1 MISTD
6 SQEAKKFLRSPR
18 DLITSRLAGFILEWL
33 VIILIAYF
41 YSGKLLLNFDATKLQ
56 QTGEHNESATLPLLA
71 EIGLWRYGEIP
82 LWNPYMLTGFP
93 HTGDFVNHFWN
104 PISTIPIILWGGI
117 NGMKVSIF
125 LTFIIAGLGQ
135 WLFAYVMG
143 LRRIFRVWSAILF
156 MISGGLALLWR
167 VGWYELLIG
176 AAWFPWCFALYWRVL
191 QQHRL
196 SLIFLTSIAVFMVIS
211 TGGGYYPIYLAVCLG
226 VLTLIALLGTK
237 SNERLQQIRT
247 ASWIALISLSLSAV
261 VLLPYLDGYRYTF
274 RDAAPDAAQNFSQ
287 PIQYGLINYIVHT
300 PDWFHATV
308 LGTAGGWNW
317 FYIGWL
323 PIAAFAFIAL
333 AFSRSRRQRWPML
346 ISGVLFLVLI
356 MWFANRYF
364 PFKQIY
370 EWIPFLYTFR
380 FPNRLLVI
388 TTSPLLIL
396 SAHALEYVYR
406 ASKTWVKNVKLVY
419 GPSGK
424 KSNILVVRHLV
435 ALLWIVVLITTTK
448 DVYDV
453 NKGFAFA
460 DQNLSTKSFAAL
472 TWLKNYD
479 KSLYYVNI
487 GGGAIYW
494 GWTPA
499 AYTLEMPMINFQY
512 NRRLRSQD
520 IQRAASSPFSAQAK
534 YQISAPDQPVPPNA
548 QQVREFEGTFVWY
561 IPDTLPYAFA
571 VRPSLIQ
578 EYSKLSVDQVSE
590 ARVRLNG
597 PNQVVVKGSPKQ
609 EGDVLVVLVSYYPGW
624 KLLIDGKP
632 APVTQYNG
640 YLGAKMPAGEHSYVF
655 YFLPT
660 QFMVGAIISLVTIGL
675 MVLMLIISRRRTTEQ
690 TTISPKTTDSDAR
703 EFASKPVASKL
714 SQGNH
719 RVVKEKRKKRSR

>member
-1 MISTD
+1 MS
-6 SQEAKKFLRSPR
+6 
-18 DLITSRLAGFILEWL
+18 
-33 VIILIAYF
+33 
-41 YSGKLLLNFDATKLQ
+41 LLNFDATKLQ

-71 EIGLWRYGEIP
+71 EIGLWRYREIP

-93 HTGDFVNHFWN
+93 HVGDFVNHFWN
-104 PISTIPIILWGGI
+104 PISTIPILLWGGI

-135 WLFAYVMG
+135 WLFAYVMR
-143 LRRIFRVWSAILF
+143 LRRLFRLWTAILF

-176 AAWFPWCFALYWRVL
+176 AAWFPWCFALYWLAL
-191 QQHRL
+191 QQHKVF
-196 SLIFLTSIAVFMVIS
+196 LIFLISIAIFMVVS
-211 TGGGYYPIYLAVCLG
+211 AGGGYYPIYLAVCLG
-226 VLTLIALLGTK
+226 VLTFIALLRAK

-261 VLLPYLDGYRYTF
+261 VWLPYLDGYRYTF
-274 RDAAPDAAQNFSQ
+274 RDAAPDAVQNFSQ

-300 PDWFHATV
+300 PDWFRATV

-323 PIAAFAFIAL
+323 PIAALALVSL
-333 AFSRSRRQRWPML
+333 AFSQSPRQRWPML
-346 ISGVLFLVLI
+346 ISGILFFVLI
-356 MWFANRYF
+356 MWFANRYS

-388 TTSPLLIL
+388 AASPLLIL
-396 SAHALEYVYR
+396 SAQALEYTYR
-406 ASKTWVKNVKLVY
+406 ASKAWVKSIKLVY

-424 KSNILVVRHLV
+424 KSNTLSGRHLV

-448 DVYDV
+448 GVYDV
-453 NKGFAFA
+453 NKSFAFA

-487 GGGAIYW
+487 GGGTIYW
-494 GWTPA
+494 DWTPA
-499 AYTLEMPMINFQY
+499 IYTLEMPMINFQY

-534 YQISAPDQPVPPNA
+534 YQISAADQPVPPNA
-548 QQVREFEGTFVWY
+548 QQVREFEGIFVWY

-590 ARVRLNG
+590 ATVRLNG

-609 EGDVLVVLVSYYPGW
+609 EGDVLVVLMSYFPGW
-624 KLLIDGKP
+624 KLLVDGKP
-632 APVTQYNG
+632 AVVAPYNS
-640 YLGAKMPAGEHSYVF
+640 YLGTKMLPGDHTYIF

-660 QFMVGAIISLVTIGL
+660 QFIVSATISVITIVLMISLLAFT
-675 MVLMLIISRRRTTEQ
+675 RRRGAPPVKVL
-690 TTISPKTTDSDAR
+690 PKSMDSEEVVEAT
-703 EFASKPVASKL
+703 L
-714 SQGNH
+714 SSDH
-719 RVVKEKRKKRSR
+719 RRRDRSVGKERRKKKSR

>member
-6 SQEAKKFLRSPR
+6 SQEAKKFFRSPR
-18 DLITSRLAGFILEWL
+18 ELMTSRLAGFILEWL
-33 VIILIAYF
+33 LIILIAYF

-71 EIGLWRYGEIP
+71 EIGLQSYGEIP

-93 HTGDFVNHFWN
+93 HTGDFINHFWN
-104 PISTIPIILWGGI
+104 PISTIPIMIWGGI

-135 WLFAYVMG
+135 WLFAYLMG
-143 LRRIFRVWSAILF
+143 LRHIFRLWSAILF

-176 AAWFPWCFALYWRVL
+176 AAWFPWCFALYWLAL
-191 QQHRL
+191 QQYKWA
-196 SLIFLTSIAVFMVIS
+196 LIFLTSIAIFMVVS
-211 TGGGYYPIYLAVCLG
+211 VGGGYYPVYLFVSLAVLTG
-226 VLTLIALLGTK
+226 VALLRAK
-237 SNERLQQIRT
+237 SNERLRQVRT
-247 ASWIALISLSLSAV
+247 AAWVALFSLTLSAV
-261 VLLPYLDGYRYTF
+261 VLIPYLDGYRYAA
-274 RDAAPDAAQNFSQ
+274 RDAAPDAVQNFSQ

-300 PDWFHATV
+300 PDWFRANV

-323 PIAAFAFIAL
+323 PIAALAFVAL
-333 AFSRSRRQRWPML
+333 AFSQTPRLRWPML
-346 ISGVLFLVLI
+346 ISGILFFVLI
-356 MWFANRYF
+356 MWFANRYS

-388 TTSPLLIL
+388 ATSPLLIL
-396 SAHALEYVYR
+396 SAQALEYTYR
-406 ASKTWVKNVKLVY
+406 ASKAWVRNIKLIY

-424 KSNILVVRHLV
+424 RPNTMSARHLV

-448 DVYDV
+448 DVYEV

-494 GWTPA
+494 DWTPA
-499 AYTLEMPMINFQY
+499 VYALEMPMINFQY

-520 IQRAASSPFSAQAK
+520 TQRAASSPFSAQAK
-534 YQISAPDQPVPPNA
+534 YQISLPDQPVPPNA

-561 IPDTLPYAFA
+561 IPDTLPYAFT
-571 VRPSLIQ
+571 VQPSLIQ
-578 EYSKLSVDQVSE
+578 EFSKLSVDQVS
-590 ARVRLNG
+590 AVTVRLNG
-597 PNQVVVKGSPKQ
+597 PNQVVVKGSPKL
-609 EGDVLVVLVSYYPGW
+609 EGDVLVVLMSYYPGW
-624 KLLIDGKP
+624 KLLVDGKP
-632 APVTQYNG
+632 AVVAPYNG
-640 YLGAKMPAGEHSYVF
+640 YLGTKMLPGEHTYIF
-655 YFLPT
+655 YFLPA
-660 QFMVGAIISLVTIGL
+660 QFMAGATISIITI
-675 MVLMLIISRRRTTEQ
+675 VLMISILLFARRRGTSSAKALPKSRDSEGAAEA
-690 TTISPKTTDSDAR
+690 TISS
-703 EFASKPVASKL
+703 
-714 SQGNH
+714 NH
-719 RVVKEKRKKRSR
+719 RRGDRSVRKERRKKKIR

>member
-1 MISTD
+1 MTSTD
-6 SQEAKKFLRSPR
+6 SQETKRFFRSPR
-18 DLITSRLAGFILEWL
+18 ELLTSRLAGFILEWL
-33 VIILIAYF
+33 LIILIAYF

-71 EIGLWRYGEIP
+71 EMGLRRYGDIP
-82 LWNPYMLTGFP
+82 LRNPYMLTGFP
-93 HTGDFVNHFWN
+93 HTGDFINHFWN
-104 PISTIPIILWGGI
+104 PISTIPIVLWGGI

-143 LRRIFRVWSAILF
+143 LRRIFRLWSAILF

-176 AAWFPWCFALYWRVL
+176 AAWFPWCFALYWLAL
-191 QQHRL
+191 QQHKWA
-196 SLIFLTSIAVFMVIS
+196 LIFLTSIAIFMVVS
-211 TGGGYYPIYLAVCLG
+211 VGGGYYPVYLFLSLAVLTG
-226 VLTLIALLGTK
+226 VALLRAK
-237 SNERLQQIRT
+237 SNERLRQVRT
-247 ASWIALISLSLSAV
+247 ATWVALFSLALSAV
-261 VLLPYLDGYRYTF
+261 VLISYLDGYRYAA
-274 RDAAPDAAQNFSQ
+274 RDAAPDAVQNFSQ

-300 PDWFHATV
+300 PDWFRANV

-323 PIAAFAFIAL
+323 PIAALAFVAL
-333 AFSRSRRQRWPML
+333 AFSQSSRLRWPML
-346 ISGVLFLVLI
+346 ISGILFIVLI
-356 MWFANRYF
+356 MWFANRYS

-388 TTSPLLIL
+388 ATSPLLIL
-396 SAHALEYVYR
+396 SAQALEYTYR
-406 ASKTWVKNVKLVY
+406 ASKAWVRNIKLIY

-424 KSNILVVRHLV
+424 RPNTISARHLV

-494 GWTPA
+494 EWTPA

-534 YQISAPDQPVPPNA
+534 YQISLPDQPVPPNA

-561 IPDTLPYAFA
+561 VPDTLPYAFT
-571 VRPSLIQ
+571 VQPSLIQ
-578 EYSKLSVDQVSE
+578 EFSKLSVDQVS
-590 ARVRLNG
+590 AVTGRLNG
-597 PNQVVVKGSPKQ
+597 PNQVVVKGSPKL
-609 EGDVLVVLVSYYPGW
+609 EGDVLVVLMSYYPGW
-624 KLLIDGKP
+624 KLLVDGKP
-632 APVTQYNG
+632 AVVAPYNG
-640 YLGAKMPAGEHSYVF
+640 YLGTKMLTGEHTYIF
-655 YFLPT
+655 YFLPA
-660 QFMVGAIISLVTIGL
+660 QFMAGATISVITI
-675 MVLMLIISRRRTTEQ
+675 VLMISILFFARRRGFSPVKVLPKSIDSEAVAEAK
-690 TTISPKTTDSDAR
+690 ISS
-703 EFASKPVASKL
+703 
-714 SQGNH
+714 NH
-719 RVVKEKRKKRSR
+719 RRGDRSVRKERQKKKSR